1 MFLVTKKKLLMK
13 KAHKAYI
20 YVWTD
25 FKINKIM
32 LWISLFGIY
41 LDISTIKGS
50 CITINWMMIFGFC
63 GIDSD
68 PSEMIIL
75 MGFVSLGQLY

>member
-1 MFLVTKKKLLMK
+1 MNIPIW
-13 KAHKAYI
+13 Y
-20 YVWTD
+20 
-25 FKINKIM
+25 
-32 LWISLFGIY
+32 IY